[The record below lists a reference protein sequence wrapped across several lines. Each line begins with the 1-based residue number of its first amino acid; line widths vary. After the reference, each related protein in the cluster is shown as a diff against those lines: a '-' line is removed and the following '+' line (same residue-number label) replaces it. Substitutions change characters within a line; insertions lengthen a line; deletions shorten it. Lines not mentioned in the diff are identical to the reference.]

1 MLPSLAMCGG
11 VRQLAVTHSVRP
23 KPSRIW
29 IFALWSYRNL
39 SNFFLSSI
47 DRLSPPEK
55 TPLSELR
62 SALSMLGR
70 RSSAS

>member
-11 VRQLAVTHSVRP
+11 VRQDAVTHSVVP
-23 KPSRIW
+23 KPSRIC
-29 IFALWSYRNL
+29 ILALWSYRNL

-47 DRLSPPEK
+47 DRLSPPEN

-62 SALSMLGR
+62 SAFSIDGR